1 MFRVVA
7 RTQHLIFTFYH
18 QEYNTYMNLP
28 DVTSNHLKVAALPL
42 KWVGMEGIAL
52 PIRLSEQSKLTL
64 SAKANVFVSLDKENA
79 KGIHMSRLYI
89 KIRDIFTKNVLS
101 INTLNT
107 LLNELISSQQGLS
120 SAAKLQLNFELTL
133 LKPALLSE
141 QFGYQTYP
149 ISICCDSIDKKMNT
163 EISLTIAYSST
174 CPCSA
179 ALSRQAISDAIALEF
194 SEQTISKEALLS
206 WVNSTQGSIAT
217 PHSQR
222 SFAYLK
228 LKLQPNFLPCF
239 SELIKGFED
248 VIGTPVQTAVKRED
262 EQEFAKL
269 NAENLMFCE
278 DAARRLK
285 LALESNKTVI
295 DYWFKVEHQES
306 LHAHNAVV
314 VDHKFAHSYENN
326 SE

>member
-1 MFRVVA
+1 
-7 RTQHLIFTFYH
+7 
-18 QEYNTYMNLP
+18 MNLP
-28 DVTSNHLKVAALPL
+28 DVTSKQLTTASLPL

-52 PIRLSEQSKLTL
+52 PITLAEQPSSLL
-64 SAKANVFVSLDKENA
+64 SAKANVFVSLDKADA
-79 KGIHMSRLYI
+79 KGIHMSRLYLRL
-89 KIRDIFTKNVLS
+89 KESLTNEPL
-101 INTLNT
+101 TMGALTT
-107 LLNELISSQQGLS
+107 LLQTLVSSQEGLS
-120 SAAKLQLNFELTL
+120 LAARLQLDFELTIR
-133 LKPALLSE
+133 KPALLSG

-149 ISICCDSIDKKMNT
+149 VSIRCEYINEKMNT
-163 EISLTIAYSST
+163 ELSLSIPYSST

-179 ALSRQAISDAIALEF
+179 ALSRQAMSDAIAEQF
-194 SEQTISKEALLS
+194 SEEVVAKEALLA
-206 WVNSTQGSIAT
+206 WVTSQQGSVAT

-228 LKLQPNFLPCF
+228 LQLQH
-239 SELIKGFED
+239 SELPDFSALIKNFED

-262 EQEFAKL
+262 EQAFAKL

-285 LALESNKTVI
+285 QALENNEKIS

-314 VDHKFAHSYENN
+314 IDHKFPQGYTTL
-326 SE
+326 